1 MPYKYDCLLIKWS
14 ILTCTAGFYNTGF
27 LPVLFFVTDRLKIE
41 ISAVQAAEFLASE
54 SPDYFWSFV
63 KAFSEM
69 PTDSLRHR
77 TDKEMYELVL
87 EVSARYLTPAQLDI
101 LR

>member
-1 MPYKYDCLLIKWS
+1 
-14 ILTCTAGFYNTGF
+14 
-27 LPVLFFVTDRLKIE
+27 
-41 ISAVQAAEFLASE
+41 
-54 SPDYFWSFV
+54 
-63 KAFSEM
+63 M

-77 TDKEMYELVL
+77 TDKDMYELVL